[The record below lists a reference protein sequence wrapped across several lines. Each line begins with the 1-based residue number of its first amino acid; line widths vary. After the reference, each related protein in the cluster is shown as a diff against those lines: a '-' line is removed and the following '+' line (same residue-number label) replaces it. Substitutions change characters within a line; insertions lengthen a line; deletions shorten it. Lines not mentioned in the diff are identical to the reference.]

1 MHIDPLGDLLHDAQA
16 IAGLAMLSLIVIM
29 AVFAPQLSAYPP
41 DYYTGLIFN
50 PPSSAHLLGTDSM
63 GLDIWSRLLFGAR
76 TSLAV
81 AVSVAFLSAA
91 LSIFIGSTSAL
102 IGGHYDRFWM
112 RVVDAV
118 LAVPAIIVMI
128 LVGAYLRP
136 SLPLLILLLSILSWP
151 GGARVMRSQILSLK
165 ERMHVSA
172 ARTFGAGWRHILA
185 NHILPELGPLVIAL
199 MIQDARRAVFMEAG
213 LAFLGVSDPTMIS
226 WGKTMQQALT
236 FTYLDVWK
244 WWLVPTGL
252 ALSLTLI
259 GLSFLGISL
268 EAAMD
273 PRLRKS
279 NLMLRRSG
287 KSEHGGLVRAE
298 D

>member
-29 AVFAPQLSAYPP
+29 AIFAPQLSACPP
-41 DYYTGLIFN
+41 DYYTGLIFS
-50 PPSSAHLLGTDSM
+50 PPSSSHLLGTDSM
-63 GLDIWSRLLFGAR
+63 GQDIWSRLLFGAR
-76 TSLAV
+76 TSLIV
-81 AVSVAFLSAA
+81 AVSVAFLSTA
-91 LSIFIGSTSAL
+91 LSFFIGGTSAL
-102 IGGHYDRFWM
+102 IGGIYDGFWM

-118 LAVPAIIVMI
+118 LAVPSLIVMI

-151 GGARVMRSQILSLK
+151 GGARVMRSQILSIK
-165 ERMHVSA
+165 EKMHVSA
-172 ARTFGAGWRHILA
+172 ARTFGAGLRHILVG
-185 NHILPELGPLVIAL
+185 HILPELGPLAVAL

-213 LAFLGVSDPTMIS
+213 LAFLGVSDPMMIS
-226 WGKTMQQALT
+226 WGKTMQQALA

-252 ALSLTLI
+252 ALSMTLI
-259 GLSFLGISL
+259 GLSFLGLSL

-273 PRLRKS
+273 PRLRKPK
-279 NLMLRRSG
+279 LLLGRS
-287 KSEHGGLVRAE
+287 KKTAPGGLVCAE

>member
-1 MHIDPLGDLLHDAQA
+1 MHVDPLGDFFRNIQA
-16 IAGLAMLSLIVIM
+16 VVGLAMLSLVVII
-29 AVFAPQLSAYPP
+29 AVFAPKLSACPP

-50 PPSSAHLLGTDSM
+50 PPSYSHLLGTDSM
-63 GLDIWSRLLFGAR
+63 GQDIWSRLLFGAR

-81 AVSVAFLSAA
+81 AVSVAFLSTA
-91 LSIFIGSTSAL
+91 LSIFIGGTSAL
-102 IGGHYDRFWM
+102 IGGVYDSFWM

-118 LAVPAIIVMI
+118 LAVPSIIVMI

-136 SLPLLILLLSILSWP
+136 SLLLLILMLSVLSWP

-165 ERMHVSA
+165 KRMHVSA

-185 NHILPELGPLVIAL
+185 NHILPELGPLVTAL

-213 LAFLGVSDPTMIS
+213 LAFLGVSDPMMIS
-226 WGKTMQQALT
+226 WGKTMQQALA

-259 GLSFLGISL
+259 GLSFLSLSL

-273 PRLRKS
+273 PRLNKS
-279 NLMLRRSG
+279 KQLFK
-287 KSEHGGLVRAE
+287 KSSKSAPGEFVHAK